1 MAGIFG
7 IALRGL
13 GMLGK
18 GKKVSKTI
26 NSVKPNVPK
35 TKLEKAKS
43 KLAIA
48 KQKTKGSKAKL
59 DQAIFNLKQQNKE
72 FKKDRVYSGKE
83 LEQQKYFNKEREKK
97 MGGGMMGRRFG
108 MKAGTPK
115 TGIQKIKET
124 FATKKK
130 LSPKQMKIAKLAGDP
145 KRIDARDLAKLRGK
159 G

>member
-1 MAGIFG
+1 MSKFF
-7 IALRGL
+7 L
-13 GMLGK
+13 GRLFSSGS
-18 GKKVSKTI
+18 KVSPTI
-26 NSVKPNVPK
+26 KSFKPNVPR
-35 TKLEKAKS
+35 TKSEKLKRD
-43 KLAIA
+43 LAIA
-48 KQKTKGSKAKL
+48 KQQTKGSKAKL

>member
-1 MAGIFG
+1 MSKFF
-7 IALRGL
+7 L
-13 GMLGK
+13 GRLFSSGS
-18 GKKVSKTI
+18 KVSSTI
-26 NSVKPNVPK
+26 KSVKPNVPR
-35 TKLEKAKS
+35 TKSEKLKRD
-43 KLAIA
+43 LAIA
-48 KQKTKGSKAKL
+48 KQQTKGSKAKL

>member
-1 MAGIFG
+1 MSKFF
-7 IALRGL
+7 L
-13 GMLGK
+13 GRLFSSGS
-18 GKKVSKTI
+18 KVSSTI
-26 NSVKPNVPK
+26 KSVKPNVPR
-35 TKLEKAKS
+35 TKSEKLKRD
-43 KLAIA
+43 LAIA
-48 KQKTKGSKAKL
+48 KQQTKGSKAKL

-130 LSPKQMKIAKLAGDP
+130 LSPKQMKIAKLAGDT